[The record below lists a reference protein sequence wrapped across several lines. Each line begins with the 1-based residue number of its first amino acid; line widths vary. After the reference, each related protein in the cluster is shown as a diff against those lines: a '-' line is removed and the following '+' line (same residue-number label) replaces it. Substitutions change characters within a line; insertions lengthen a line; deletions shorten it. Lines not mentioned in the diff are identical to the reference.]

1 MGSAVHDGTTDVEL
15 AAALARRDADALAEA
30 YRRHGGAVWA
40 LARRV
45 LRDPQRAEDVAQG
58 VFTDLWA
65 APGHYD
71 PARGSLLSWLLT
83 RSHGRSVDVVRSE
96 QARRRRDERAG
107 QRDAPPAPDADVEAT
122 VAEMDLAAHVRRAL
136 DTLPPEERDP
146 IVLAWFG
153 GHTYR
158 DAAARLG
165 QPEGTVKSRIRAGLG
180 RLRRALDAEGVTP

>member
-15 AAALARRDADALAEA
+15 AAALARHDADALAEA

-71 PARGSLLSWLLT
+71 PARCFRRKAREPDESN
-83 RSHGRSVDVVRSE
+83 
-96 QARRRRDERAG
+96 RRRGGAPRGERPASLGRETPRQAFLACRVMARQWCGDPHQRFSALRSLPFEGTEDETIVARMIRAT
-107 QRDAPPAPDADVEAT
+107 RNERKARLAT
-122 VAEMDLAAHVRRAL
+122 VARQAPGDRR
-136 DTLPPEERDP
+136 E
-146 IVLAWFG
+146 G
-153 GHTYR
+153 G
-158 DAAARLG
+158 ASA
-165 QPEGTVKSRIRAGLG
+165 V
-180 RLRRALDAEGVTP
+180 

>member
-15 AAALARRDADALAEA
+15 AAALARHDADALAEI

-40 LARRV
+40 LSRRV
-45 LRDPQRAEDVAQG
+45 LRDPQRAEEVAQT

-65 APGHYD
+65 APGRYD
-71 PARGSLLSWLLT
+71 PARGSLRSWLLT
-83 RSHGRSVDVVRSE
+83 RAHGRSVDVVRSE
-96 QARRRRDERAG
+96 QARRRRDEQAG
-107 QRDAPPAPDADVEAT
+107 RRDATPAPEADVEAT
-122 VAEMDLAAHVRRAL
+122 VAELDLAAHVRRAL

-158 DAAARLG
+158 DAAALLG

-180 RLRRALDAEGVTP
+180 RLRRALEAEGVTP